1 MIKIG
6 NNISSFSSYSCQP
19 KTKKELEDII
29 KSRID
34 REGLKC
40 DLNDIDT
47 SLITDM
53 GGLFLHSTFNGNI
66 SKWDTSNVK
75 NMSYMFYNGSFNG
88 DISKWDT
95 SKVEDMSYMFFCS
108 WFNQPIGNWDVR
120 NVRNM
125 GFMFKLAEFNQDIS
139 NWKRSKDC
147 NTKGMFI
154 GSVIEKKFKP
164 KSPR

>member
-6 NNISSFSSYSCQP
+6 NDISSFSSYSCRP
-19 KTKKELEDII
+19 ANKKELENII
-29 KSRID
+29 EERISK
-34 REGLKC
+34 EGLKC

-53 GGLFLHSTFNGNI
+53 GGLFIHSTFNGNI